1 MLLKTIKHKH
11 SVEEKEETNIT
22 ITESNRTDNDLF
34 AKYADDDDDNNFDLD
49 DEWKKLTDCNS
60 DIDTEDEMIED
71 KIDDCKIKDVIDK
84 IDETDDMIEDMIEDN
99 KERTRHLDMTN
110 KQIDHISLLA
120 RIRNDFSKNI
130 EEICRLMDELHDEI
144 YSDDS
149 WLRLV
154 ELNKINVLLD
164 EVLDYVWK
172 TFYDKNR
179 EKHERINIDKY
190 KDIDGYVSK
199 YTNIVNDKLELVNR
213 IGEILDCAMIE
224 VLKEVDI
231 INEVKQKES
240 EIDIETLKLMHEA
253 LEKILKNWR
262 DVILEMLNSE
272 STCSKPDNKKK
283 DNKPDNKKKD
293 NKLDN
298 KKKHHKPDNNNKKD
312 NKLDTSEKNIENR
325 ASNRIKYE
333 IQDIAKYR
341 KVLIK
346 MIDER
351 IGMLDLIN
359 LRLAESIADIDINE
373 NENKFARLRRAK
385 RIKATWDTASIAQI
399 YAINVA
405 LECLRDSV
413 GNGIW
418 PKGISY
424 NLIAII
430 NEVSVVKY
438 YRIIAHKKRH

>member
-22 ITESNRTDNDLF
+22 ITESNRTDKDLF

-213 IGEILDCAMIE
+213 IGEIPDCAMIE
-224 VLKEVDI
+224 VLNEVDI
-231 INEVKQKES
+231 INEVKQKEN

-298 KKKHHKPDNNNKKD
+298 KKKDNKLDTKKED
-312 NKLDTSEKNIENR
+312 NKLDTSKKYVENR

-333 IQDIAKYR
+333 I
-341 KVLIK
+341 
-346 MIDER
+346 
-351 IGMLDLIN
+351 
-359 LRLAESIADIDINE
+359 
-373 NENKFARLRRAK
+373 
-385 RIKATWDTASIAQI
+385 
-399 YAINVA
+399 
-405 LECLRDSV
+405 
-413 GNGIW
+413 
-418 PKGISY
+418 
-424 NLIAII
+424 
-430 NEVSVVKY
+430 
-438 YRIIAHKKRH
+438 